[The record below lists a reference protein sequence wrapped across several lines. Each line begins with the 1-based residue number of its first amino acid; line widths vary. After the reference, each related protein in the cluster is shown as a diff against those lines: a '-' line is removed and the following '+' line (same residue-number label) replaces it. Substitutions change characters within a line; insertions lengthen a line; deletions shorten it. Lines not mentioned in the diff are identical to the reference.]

1 MPFVEQLLQLLDPLR
16 QLGAAFTI
24 EQPTH
29 LPEFLLRMSHVQRQ
43 RRATEQPPQPPL
55 QARLA
60 VDDDLHH
67 LGGPGGEPGRVAC
80 ARAHSS
86 ADFREPN
93 VPNTFLLIGP
103 CRRPSSSRRNVYI
116 TTSVV
121 LRPFLLLSPFFRR
134 FFRPRRSRLARP
146 RCR

>member
-1 MPFVEQLLQLLDPLR
+1 
-16 QLGAAFTI
+16 
-24 EQPTH
+24 
-29 LPEFLLRMSHVQRQ
+29 MSHVQRQ
-43 RRATEQPPQPPL
+43 RRVTEQPPQPPL
-55 QARLA
+55 QARFA

-67 LGGPGGEPGRVAC
+67 LGGPGGGNPRRVAC

-103 CRRPSSSRRNVYI
+103 CRRPSAPRRNVYI
-116 TTSVV
+116 TTSVA